1 MAADIKKNWFE
12 KLTDDMKAKAKELS
26 DSFKEYKTEFAET
39 PHVSE
44 ATTEATLKDSTPFK
58 HTGDKLE
65 KGCIVTVVT
74 ESGEVPMPDGE
85 YTLPD
90 DSVMVVINDGTNA
103 VVSEIKQAVAQ
114 SAETAMDKAVSE
126 RITKI
131 VEKFEAV
138 EKAWEAK
145 FKLQNNI
152 IEALKLKQGKLAKD
166 LADTFSVVEAFGMIE
181 TDSAIEK
188 PAGNGKSS
196 AHDKKMNL
204 IKTQN

>member
-26 DSFKEYKTEFAET
+26 DSFKEYKTAFAEDAPPT
-39 PHVSE
+39 
-44 ATTEATLKDSTPFK
+44 ATEGTLKDSTPFK
-58 HTGDKLE
+58 YTGDKLD
-65 KGCIVTVVT
+65 KGSIVTVVT
-74 ESGEVPMPDGE
+74 DGGEVPMPDGE
-85 YTLPD
+85 YILPD
-90 DSVMVVINDGTNA
+90 DSVMVVTNDGTNA

-114 SAETAMDKAVSE
+114 SDETDTNKAVSE

-131 VEKFEAV
+131 VEKFESV

-188 PAGNGKSS
+188 PAGNGKPS